1 MTGLVRAAHARN
13 ADHGEGVVADYIPI
27 LAKADPRWFGLSLV
41 GVNGRTYEVG
51 DTTVSFSI
59 QSISKA
65 FVFAL
70 VFEELG
76 HEEVRRRVGVNNTG
90 LAFNSVMAIELNDG
104 SPLNSMVNAG
114 ALATTALVCGETAV
128 ERWENIRMGL
138 SRFAGHPL
146 ELDGDVYRSEAR
158 TNHRNRAIAL
168 LLQSY
173 DRLEADPLETVDVM
187 ITLGIAVAVFLL
199 SFRLRSDRGGPGV
212 TIDAV
217 ASVLIGA
224 AIVALTLGFN
234 NLNGWGLLRAKQDA
248 PFSVVGLSP
257 APILIVLGQCFFLWT
272 RRRTRRGEVPLVDLS
287 VLSRPSERAAVYAMF
302 TIVAMEAAVNFSV
315 PTYIQIVQGRTP
327 FDTSLA
333 MMSFN
338 LTVFV
343 TATLIVRFYKRHT
356 PRTIALFA
364 FGLTTVSLIWLAV
377 VVTNTWETLPTILGL
392 ILFGVGQ
399 GSLVTLVFNVL
410 VTAVPKSLAGDVGS
424 IRGTTQNLA
433 SALGTAVLVTVLS
446 LGVTQAVD
454 EHPELPP
461 ELAAQVD
468 LDTVNFVSNEDLRE
482 VLAETTATP
491 EQIEAAVALN
501 EEARLSTLRIGFLI
515 LAGSASW
522 RRSRLR
528 GCPATVRERFR
539 IRSPGQ
545 TTGDDGEGRSHLV
558 PLHDAE
564 VGRHLGEVGRVGVRV
579 ARAADQQA
587 RTLMER
593 GQSPGGLPQPAL
605 RLLDGRLD
613 PHADAQRPAGA
624 EMRLQQFGR
633 VEGRGRLEGLTRL
646 LERGDPVDPVRPRL
660 VDLH

>member
-1 MTGLVRAAHARN
+1 MFTADVLAVEQQAHTGRLPPDPQVTGLVRAAHARY

-173 DRLEADPLETVDVM
+173 DRLEVDPLETVDVM

-234 NLNGWGLLRAKQDA
+234 NLNGWGLLRAKPDA

-257 APILIVLGQCFFLWT
+257 APILIVLGIVLGQCFFLWT

-287 VLSRPSERAAVYAMF
+287 VLSRPGERAAVYAMF

-315 PTYIQIVQGRTP
+315 ATYIQIVQGRTP

-410 VTAVPKSLAGDVGS
+410 VTAAPKHLAGDVGS
-424 IRGTTQNLA
+424 IRGTAQNLA
-433 SALGTAVLVTVLS
+433 SAVGTAVMGALLVTVLS
-446 LGVTQAVD
+446 TGIVGAVD
-454 EHPELPP
+454 DHPELPE
-461 ELAAQVD
+461 ELVAQVD
-468 LDTVNFVSNEDLRE
+468 LDNANFISNDELRE
-482 VLAETTATP
+482 VLEGTTATP
-491 EQIEAAVALN
+491 EQVEQAVELN
-501 EEARLSTLRIGFLI
+501 AEQRLRTLKLGFLV
-515 LAGSASW
+515 LAGISLAAALPA
-522 RRSRLR
+522 SRLPKYR
-528 GCPATVRERFR
+528 PDEEIPDPA
-539 IRSPGQ
+539 Q
-545 TTGDDGEGRSHLV
+545 
-558 PLHDAE
+558 
-564 VGRHLGEVGRVGVRV
+564 
-579 ARAADQQA
+579 
-587 RTLMER
+587 
-593 GQSPGGLPQPAL
+593 
-605 RLLDGRLD
+605 
-613 PHADAQRPAGA
+613 
-624 EMRLQQFGR
+624 
-633 VEGRGRLEGLTRL
+633 
-646 LERGDPVDPVRPRL
+646 
-660 VDLH
+660 